1 MAWKELKPVDLEFLR
16 RLSLLTNV
24 IPLIAKADKL
34 SEEEV
39 NNIKASI
46 AGELDASSIK
56 PFTFDALTSHSYTVC
71 SAPSNDEENMDAS
84 LLMSPDYVQPLL
96 PSELCALVEHVFER
110 DNIACLRHS
119 AAKKFIQWRRRA
131 GDSAMTSTSPQS
143 PLTSLYNRLG
153 STMSSSS
160 LSSPSTSQVLV
171 SYAGGASTFA
181 QARFADH
188 TQREERLAQ
197 IRLARWAGD
206 LQRSLQNER
215 ARYETLARGERAVWL
230 TERLSECV
238 VDGTLLAVNQDMAS
252 IESSGKSVITVRTT
266 PVGGAP
272 HHVVNPDDP
281 LGLLRWN
288 EAMRRR
294 GWIAFQVV
302 GSFGV
307 IGALAVWVARNWMGD
322 GDGLMD
328 WYWGWWGGGE

>member
-1 MAWKELKPVDLEFLR
+1 MDLEFLR
-16 RLSLLTNV
+16 RLSSLTNV
-24 IPLIAKADKL
+24 IPLIAKADNL
-34 SEEEV
+34 SKEEV

-46 AGELDASSIK
+46 AGELNASGIK
-56 PFTFDALTSHSYTVC
+56 PFTFDASTPQSYTVC

-96 PSELCALVEHVFER
+96 PSELSALVEQVFER
-110 DNIACLRHS
+110 DNISWLRHS

-131 GDSAMTSTSPQS
+131 DDPAMALTSPQS
-143 PLTSLYNRLG
+143 PLTSLYNRMG

-160 LSSPSTSQVLV
+160 ISSPSTSQVLV

-188 TQREERLAQ
+188 AQREERLAQ
-197 IRLARWAGD
+197 IRLAKWAGD

-215 ARYETLARGERAVWL
+215 ARYEALARGERAVWL

-238 VDGTLLAVNQDMAS
+238 VDGTLVAVNQDRAFV
-252 IESSGKSVITVRTT
+252 ESPSKGVVTLRTT
-266 PVGGAP
+266 SVGGAL
-272 HHVVNPDDP
+272 HYMANPDDP

-288 EAMRRR
+288 EAMKRR

-307 IGALAVWVARNWMGD
+307 IGALAVWVARNWMGN

-328 WYWGWWGGGE
+328 WYSGWWGGGE